1 MKTNKQLIEKYQIT
15 ADSNQITLISSE
27 DVTKQITAVL
37 ITNPDNFEN
46 LWIGQQEI
54 AEDTIIIDLYFKADL
69 DKFLSIIDFR
79 KVLLKYFETF

>member
-1 MKTNKQLIEKYQIT
+1 MKTNQQLIEKYQIT

-46 LWIGQQEI
+46 
-54 AEDTIIIDLYFKADL
+54 
-69 DKFLSIIDFR
+69 
-79 KVLLKYFETF
+79 